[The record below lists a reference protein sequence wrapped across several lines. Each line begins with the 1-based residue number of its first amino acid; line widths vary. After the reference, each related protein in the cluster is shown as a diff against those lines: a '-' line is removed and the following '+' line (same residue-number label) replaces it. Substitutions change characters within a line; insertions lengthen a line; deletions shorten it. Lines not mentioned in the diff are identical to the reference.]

1 MNQSLSS
8 GFCLKKILGSNKGF
22 SLKALLIILFLLVSV
37 LGYLYLF
44 TGLFGN
50 HAKSPAE
57 PVPNVVLKKP
67 MPLRPQQTGEL
78 KADKTEAVVRQ
89 VAKPPITHPVTSQPA
104 PTHPVI
110 KDKSKPGQLLAKSE
124 TVKPPVVKP
133 HPNLQAETKP
143 TVPAKAAE
151 KVYPVKAGLAE
162 GKSPAK
168 PAKAATPSA
177 SKTGKDKF
185 TLLIG
190 VYVLEKSMAP
200 EKAKLKA
207 AGLSPV
213 TRKGPVKMEPMTR
226 LFVGEFDNRA
236 QATEELQRLRKLTRD
251 AFILPGKDKYA
262 VYAGSYFTKGRAESE
277 LNRLIKQGV
286 KPIIQKT
293 EAPVSTIRLTAG
305 SFSSRKGAE
314 EKSLSLKKQGIKAF
328 IVRSGA

>member
-8 GFCLKKILGSNKGF
+8 GFCLKKILGSNTGF
-22 SLKALLIILFLLVSV
+22 SLKTLLIILLLLVSV
-37 LGYLYLF
+37 FGYLYLF

-67 MPLRPQQTGEL
+67 MPPRPQQTGEVKTD
-78 KADKTEAVVRQ
+78 KAEAVVQ
-89 VAKPPITHPVTSQPA
+89 QGVKPPIAHPVTSQPA
-104 PTHPVI
+104 PAHPAI
-110 KDKSKPGQLLAKSE
+110 ENKSKPGQLLAKSE
-124 TVKPPVVKP
+124 TAKPPVAKP
-133 HPNLQAETKP
+133 HPNLQAKTMP
-143 TVPAKAAE
+143 TVPAKAAG
-151 KVYPVKAGLAE
+151 KVDPEKAGKASGTSL
-162 GKSPAK
+162 AK
-168 PAKAATPSA
+168 PPKAAAPSA
-177 SKTGKDKF
+177 LKTGKDKF

-190 VYVLEKSMAP
+190 VYVLEKSMAT

-207 AGLSPV
+207 AGLSPL
-213 TRKGPVKMEPMTR
+213 TGKGPIKMEPMTR

-236 QATEELQRLRKLTRD
+236 QATEELQRLRELTRD
-251 AFILPGKDKYA
+251 AFILPGKDKYT

-305 SFSSRKGAE
+305 SFSSRKEAE
-314 EKSLSLKKQGIKAF
+314 EKSLSLKKQGIKAS